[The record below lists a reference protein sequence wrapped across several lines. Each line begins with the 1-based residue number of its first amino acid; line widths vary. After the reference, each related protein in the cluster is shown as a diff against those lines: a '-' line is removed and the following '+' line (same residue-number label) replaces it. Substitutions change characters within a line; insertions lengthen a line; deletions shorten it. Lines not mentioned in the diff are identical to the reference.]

1 MVKNHILFKIQN
13 LFNLIPVIF
22 LMEPKSK
29 IRQPIVTVCGHVDH
43 GKTSILDSL
52 RQTSV
57 QEGEAGGITQKISFT
72 LYPVEQLRKACPLID
87 KAGIKL
93 DIPGFLL
100 IDTPGHA
107 AFTNLRKRGGSLAD
121 LAVLVIDVNEG
132 IKPQTAE
139 VIQILKMNK
148 TPFVIALNKIDNIS
162 GWRKLDDDLRRSIEM
177 QPPRIRQEFDEKY
190 MTLVGSLNSYG
201 FDSDLFYNI
210 KDFTQKIA
218 LVPCSARTKEGI
230 PELILML
237 CGLSQKYLEKKLVI
251 GKEAK
256 GVVLEIKKEKNTNY
270 VEAILYDG
278 YLSKTDEIAVSNIEG
293 NPIISNIRVLEE
305 IKPLSSTFQPKEK
318 VEASTGIRMQLTEKV
333 DALPGMPFVAYKKN
347 KEEIEKKFKQQI
359 TESIKT
365 QKQGIIA
372 KADSLG
378 SLEALLALLKQE
390 HVDVLRAGIG
400 NIGKSD
406 IISAKANLEI
416 SEIDAIIVGFNV
428 GVDTDAQEIQGKVKI
443 LMNDV
448 IYRLIEDVTKFR
460 TEKAREIEKA
470 RMMQLASI
478 CKLKILHDHVF
489 RNTKP
494 AIFGIKVEAG
504 KLISGLPLIDEK
516 GEKVGRVKNI
526 QSENKSVQEAT
537 EEMEIAISIPG
548 INFERVLGDKKFLY
562 SDISESQFKTFRKN
576 EDLLSSKELSV
587 LSEIEKIKR
596 KQ

>member
-1 MVKNHILFKIQN
+1 MT
-13 LFNLIPVIF
+13 VI
-22 LMEPKSK
+22 
-29 IRQPIVTVCGHVDH
+29 
-43 GKTSILDSL
+43 
-52 RQTSV
+52 
-57 QEGEAGGITQKISFT
+57 
-72 LYPVEQLRKACPLID
+72 Y
-87 KAGIKL
+87 
-93 DIPGFLL
+93 
-100 IDTPGHA
+100 
-107 AFTNLRKRGGSLAD
+107 
-121 LAVLVIDVNEG
+121 
-132 IKPQTAE
+132 
-139 VIQILKMNK
+139 
-148 TPFVIALNKIDNIS
+148 
-162 GWRKLDDDLRRSIEM
+162 
-177 QPPRIRQEFDEKY
+177 
-190 MTLVGSLNSYG
+190 
-201 FDSDLFYNI
+201 
-210 KDFTQKIA
+210 
-218 LVPCSARTKEGI
+218 
-230 PELILML
+230 
-237 CGLSQKYLEKKLVI
+237 
-251 GKEAK
+251 
-256 GVVLEIKKEKNTNY
+256 
-270 VEAILYDG
+270 
-278 YLSKTDEIAVSNIEG
+278 
-293 NPIISNIRVLEE
+293 IRVLEE

>member
-293 NPIISNIRVLEE
+293 NQIISNIRVLEE

-390 HVDVLRAGIG
+390 HVDVIRAGIG

-576 EDLLSSKELSV
+576 EDLLSSKELSI